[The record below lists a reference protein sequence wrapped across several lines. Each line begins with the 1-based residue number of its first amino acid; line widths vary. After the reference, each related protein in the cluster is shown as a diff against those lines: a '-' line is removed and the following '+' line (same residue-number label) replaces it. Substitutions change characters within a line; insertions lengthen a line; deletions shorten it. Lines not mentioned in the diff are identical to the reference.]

1 MKKSLKL
8 ATEGTEGRSL
18 NVSQGSCRPG
28 LRKPLAQNSASLHKK
43 SMRFPFYLRNR
54 LLRNNI
60 LPQYSNILQVERNMK
75 YSFANGMFTI
85 TQINSELLLPFV

>member
-1 MKKSLKL
+1 
-8 ATEGTEGRSL
+8 
-18 NVSQGSCRPG
+18 
-28 LRKPLAQNSASLHKK
+28 
-43 SMRFPFYLRNR
+43 MRFPFYLRNR

-85 TQINSELLLPFV
+85 TQINLQLLLPFV